1 MALIFDYEAFGT
13 TFPNAY
19 LRVTNAN
26 LRYEKHESQGQPA
39 DQTGNVQ
46 NRIEIQYA
54 IWVGASQETGNS
66 EPIKRDSFQ
75 KDYDGSVATNLLTTA
90 YGILKSDVASIPD
103 DATDTLADGD
113 ATNDE

>member
-90 YGILKSDVASIPD
+90 YGILKSDVDTIPADAITTD
-103 DATDTLADGD
+103 D
-113 ATNDE
+113 E